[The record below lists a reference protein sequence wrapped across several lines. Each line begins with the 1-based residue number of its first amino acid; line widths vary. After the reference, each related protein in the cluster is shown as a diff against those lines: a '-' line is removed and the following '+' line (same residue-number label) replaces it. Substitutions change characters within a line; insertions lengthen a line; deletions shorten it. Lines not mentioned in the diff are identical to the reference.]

1 MSYLIVVVI
10 GAAAGWAA
18 GQYLK
23 GSEQGVGIDLAAGA
37 AGAIVTVFLARVVG
51 PAGASGY
58 LISGIVALL
67 GAIASLYAMRQVIK
81 AKTVPAPRAR
91 RRR

>member
-10 GAAAGWAA
+10 GAVAGWVA

-23 GSEQGVGIDLAAGA
+23 GSELGVGIDLAAGA
-37 AGAIVTVFLARVVG
+37 AGAIVIVFLARMLG
-51 PAGASGY
+51 PVAASGFVM
-58 LISGIVALL
+58 SGIVALI
-67 GAIASLYAMRQVIK
+67 GAIGTLYAMRRVIK
-81 AKTVPAPRAR
+81 AKAVPAPRAR